1 MSVYHKVFGNEKP
14 IIGMIHLKPLPG
26 SPLYMGDMKNIYE
39 AACEDLNALIQ
50 GGANAVLI
58 ENFGDIPYPTQ
69 NELLTTIAF
78 SAIAVKLREQCK
90 LPMGINVQFND
101 FEAEWA
107 IAYSGDFDFI
117 RVEVFAENRMGPN
130 GVCNACGPQLMRL
143 KGRFPKEIA
152 LLADVHVKHTF
163 PIVDQPLDFTVE
175 SIIEGG
181 ADALICTGITT
192 GKSPDLDDVKA
203 MKRLAG
209 SVPVL
214 IGSGVNENT
223 IQTFMSEA
231 DGAIIGSSFKK
242 EGKVLN
248 PIDFMRVKNLMSKLK
263 LMDKNEAVNYE

>member
-143 KGRFPKEIA
+143 K
-152 LLADVHVKHTF
+152 
-163 PIVDQPLDFTVE
+163 
-175 SIIEGG
+175 
-181 ADALICTGITT
+181 
-192 GKSPDLDDVKA
+192 
-203 MKRLAG
+203 
-209 SVPVL
+209 
-214 IGSGVNENT
+214 
-223 IQTFMSEA
+223 
-231 DGAIIGSSFKK
+231 
-242 EGKVLN
+242 
-248 PIDFMRVKNLMSKLK
+248 
-263 LMDKNEAVNYE
+263 